1 MLRDYIQYVES
12 VESAPQNKIITEDK
26 GHLDHPEDLVFLHG
40 VTGARDAIAR
50 TLATVQKPDEVTIKF
65 DGYPA
70 LIFGNGSDGKFSIMD
85 KHMFNK
91 KDGTGRNVHSPEQF
105 QAYDNARGANRGDL
119 YKIINTV
126 WGGLEEASRN
136 LKGYI
141 WGDLLFSRPLAPE
154 NGLYR
159 FRANP
164 KGITYTIDAS
174 SDIGQ
179 LIAEKRAGIAVHQFI
194 GAGSSTTDQ
203 AVPLNGGIGPLRNGG
218 DVAIVPSKMPVTP
231 ELKID
236 QRLIDAAYKEIN
248 KYAYA
253 VNELLSKPPISRP
266 AFQQLFTVY
275 INKCIVAG
283 DLNDLLPGFVEFYQ
297 TRPMSNN
304 ALERLNEYF
313 SQNQNGLAGIF
324 HIWAR
329 IYHLKM
335 SIVDQLNSAAE
346 GSPVKGYLENGKQTQ
361 EGFVSQGLKF
371 VDRMGFSRQNLAG
384 R

>member
-1 MLRDYIQYVES
+1 MLRDYIQYVENI
-12 VESAPQNKIITEDK
+12 ETAPQNKTITEDK

-40 VTGARDAIAR
+40 VPGAREAIAK
-50 TLATVQKPDEVTIKF
+50 TLATAQKPKEVSIKW

-70 LIFGNGSDGKFSIMD
+70 LIFGNGVDGKFSIMD

-91 KDGTGRNVHSPEQF
+91 KDGSGRGVHSPQEF
-105 QAYDNARGANRGDL
+105 QAYDHARGADRGDL

-136 LKGYI
+136 LKGYV

-154 NGLYR
+154 DGLYR

-164 KGITYTIDAS
+164 KGITYTVDAS
-174 SDIGQ
+174 SEIGR
-179 LIAEKRAGIAVHQFI
+179 LMAEKDAGIAVHQYMS
-194 GAGSSTTDQ
+194 ADAATTDQ
-203 AVPLNGGIGPLRNGG
+203 ATPLNGTLGPLRNVGN
-218 DVAIVPSKMPVTP
+218 VAIVPSKMPVTP
-231 ELKID
+231 EIKVD
-236 QRLIDAAYKEIN
+236 QQLIDAANKEIARWGN
-248 KYAYA
+248 A
-253 VNELLSKPPISRP
+253 VDNLMANPPISRP

-297 TRPMSNN
+297 TRPMTGS
-304 ALERLNEYF
+304 ALEKLNEYF
-313 SQNQNGLAGIF
+313 SQNEKGLEGIF

-335 SIVDQLNSAAE
+335 SIVDQLNRAAE
-346 GSPVKGYLENGKQTQ
+346 DSPVKGYLENGKQTQ